1 MVYLYIIQCK
11 NCSAVLY
18 CGIVLGRIWTDQGRH
33 KAVDKTAF
41 PTIGNAHHSHPQPL
55 PILPITTALLKHS
68 CMLNRIASRLF
79 KLWQLL
85 EPLQVFASSFPPAGE
100 GGWEIKGWTDRSRTL
115 QLQPIKWKTPP
126 IEGCSK
132 HPWQVSA
139 VINAMTSILKELLW
153 IINSIWW
160 SQNTDI
166 YIHMTLSRI
175 NPEFLCQCWMK
186 LVKSFQWCW
195 KYCFPNLHWIHWAI
209 PWWSDSAH
217 YSNIIFKSI
226 IWCWSITNNMK
237 NAILWNCKKNGKNSI
252 LWNSHTPQSYNS
264 A

>member
-68 CMLNRIASRLF
+68 CMLKRIASRPF

-166 YIHMTLSRI
+166 YSYDIISDQSRI
-175 NPEFLCQCWMK
+175 FVPMLDESGEMVLEILLFQLALNPLGNDE
-186 LVKSFQWCW
+186 VIRPTTPTS
-195 KYCFPNLHWIHWAI
+195 
-209 PWWSDSAH
+209 
-217 YSNIIFKSI
+217 YSR
-226 IWCWSITNNMK
+226 
-237 NAILWNCKKNGKNSI
+237 A
-252 LWNSHTPQSYNS
+252 
-264 A
+264 